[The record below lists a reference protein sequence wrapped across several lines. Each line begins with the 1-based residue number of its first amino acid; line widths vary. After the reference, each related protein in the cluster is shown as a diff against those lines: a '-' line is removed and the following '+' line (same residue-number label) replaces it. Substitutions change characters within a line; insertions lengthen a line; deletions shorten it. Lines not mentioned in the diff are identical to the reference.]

1 MYEQIYYCTYKN
13 ASYTMWNNLINPVL
27 TLWFGK
33 AMKLLVD
40 LPLVE
45 QMTKGH
51 HPDLLFGALE
61 EGHTVKNQ
69 SGK

>member
-1 MYEQIYYCTYKN
+1 
-13 ASYTMWNNLINPVL
+13 MWNNLINPVL
-27 TLWFGK
+27 TLWFCK
-33 AMKLLVD
+33 AMKLLVG